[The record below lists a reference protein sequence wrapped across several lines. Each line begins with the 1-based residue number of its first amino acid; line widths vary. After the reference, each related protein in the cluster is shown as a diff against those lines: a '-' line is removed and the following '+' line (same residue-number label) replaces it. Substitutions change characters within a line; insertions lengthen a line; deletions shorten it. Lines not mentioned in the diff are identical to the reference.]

1 MPTEKK
7 KAPKSGKRRILSLAL
22 LLLIAIGGYVGFK
35 YYRNYFGGNTTQTV
49 TDKTYL
55 YVRTGYTYADVLV
68 ELREKDFLK
77 SVDAF
82 DKVAKERGYDEKIH
96 PGRYRIKPGMSNLDI
111 VRMLMGGKQE
121 PVNVTFKSIR
131 LKHDLAG
138 RIGKVLEAD
147 SLRLETLLG
156 DDDFWKTNYGLTSE
170 NCLVLFLPD
179 TYEMWWNTD
188 AEEFIAKMAKEY
200 KKFWT
205 DERKALAKAAGLSQS
220 EVSILAS
227 IVEKESNM
235 SDERPTI
242 AGVYINRLNK
252 GIKLQA
258 DPTVVYALGDFT
270 IKRVLSADLQVNSP
284 YNTYKYAGLPPG
296 PICLPSKNAIDAVL
310 NYKKHNYIYF
320 CAKEDF
326 SGYHNFAATYTE
338 HLKNAAKFQKALT
351 ARGINR

>member
-1 MPTEKK
+1 MSAKK
-7 KAPKSGKRRILSLAL
+7 SARRPIVLIVL
-22 LLLIAIGGYVGFK
+22 LLLAIGGYVGFK
-35 YYRNYFGGNTTQTV
+35 YYRNYFAGNTAKAV
-49 TDKTYL
+49 NDKTYL
-55 YVRTGYTYADVLV
+55 YVRTGYTYADVLS

-77 SVDAF
+77 NVDAF
-82 DKVAKERGYDEKIH
+82 DKVAKERGYDDKVR

-131 LKHDLAG
+131 VKHDLAG

-156 DDDFWKTNYGLTSE
+156 DEEFWKTNYGLTAE

-179 TYEMWWNTD
+179 TYEMWWNTN
-188 AEEFIAKMAKEY
+188 AEDFIAKMAMEY